1 MSSTPIETE
10 RKFLIK
16 MPDMQQLAELE
27 GVRIKD
33 ITQTY
38 LVSDDGKN
46 ARVRKI
52 VENGKTS
59 YIKTVKQRIS
69 TLSCFEEEYEI
80 NENTYAAE
88 LKLRDTEKNT
98 IQKVRYC
105 LPYEGHI
112 LEIDI
117 YPFWLDR
124 AILEIELR
132 DENEAFAIPSFLE
145 IIKEVSDDKRYKNTN
160 LALEVPF
167 DEI

>member
-16 MPDMQQLAELE
+16 MPDIQMLADYA

-38 LVSDDGKN
+38 LVSEDGKN
-46 ARVRKI
+46 ARMRKI
-52 VENGKTS
+52 IENGKTS

-69 TLSCFEEEYEI
+69 TLSCFEEEFEI
-80 NENTYAAE
+80 DEGVYISE
-88 LKLRDTEKNT
+88 LKMRDTEKNT

-105 LPYEGHI
+105 LPYGGHI
-112 LEIDI
+112 IEIDI
-117 YPFWLDR
+117 YPFWRDR
-124 AILEIELR
+124 AILEIELG

-160 LALEVPF
+160 LALDIPF
-167 DEI
+167 DVI

>member
-16 MPDMQQLAELE
+16 MPDMQQIAELE

-38 LVSDDGKN
+38 LFSENGKN

-52 VENGKTS
+52 AENGKTS

-105 LPYEGHI
+105 LPYKGHI